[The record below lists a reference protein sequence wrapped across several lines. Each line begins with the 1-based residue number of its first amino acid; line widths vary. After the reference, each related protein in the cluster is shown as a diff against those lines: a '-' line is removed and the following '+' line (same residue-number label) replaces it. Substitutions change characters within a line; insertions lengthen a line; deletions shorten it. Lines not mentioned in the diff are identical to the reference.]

1 MNLFWRSS
9 CVLCGYSTKQA
20 VSLCADCQNDLPKIE
35 SSCFKCGI
43 PVAVGCKVCGQC
55 IQKPPDVDYNFSAY
69 HYESP
74 IDYLIAQLKFEQKL
88 FCADILGHIM
98 VTSLKTMPVQDNY
111 PDVILPVPLHKKRLI
126 KRGFN
131 QSLEIS
137 KVVSKAL
144 KIPIDYQ
151 LATRIRAT
159 KAQMELTALQ
169 RKKNIK
175 GCFQVRSMSGYNH
188 VVLID
193 DVVTTGST
201 TNELAKSLK
210 ASGIETVGVWA
221 IARAK
226 VK

>member
-1 MNLFWRSS
+1 MGLFLSSS
-9 CVLCGYSTKQA
+9 CVLCGYSAKQA
-20 VSLCADCQNDLPKIE
+20 VSLCADCQNDLPTIE
-35 SSCFKCGI
+35 SACYKCGI
-43 PVAVGCKVCGQC
+43 PLAVGCKVCGQC
-55 IQKPPDVDYNFSAY
+55 IQNPPDVDYNFSAY

-88 FCADILGHIM
+88 FCADILGHIL
-98 VTSLKTMPVQDNY
+98 VAPLKAILAQENY
-111 PDVILPVPLHKKRLI
+111 PDVILPVPLHKKRLT

-137 KVVSKAL
+137 KIVSKVL
-144 KIPIDYQ
+144 GIPIDCH

-159 KAQMELTALQ
+159 KSQMELTALQ

-175 GCFQVRSMSGYNH
+175 DCFQVKSLSAYKH

-210 ASGIETVGVWA
+210 ASGVETVGVWA

-226 VK
+226 VR